1 MPARNPLDHSGDGAC
16 GQHTTNASAYRDDLL
31 PGPNRPR
38 EDELVQDDVDV
49 SEVGASSP
57 KSFYIDKREAEP
69 RGACLGSTGTEVR
82 GGGEVPI
89 AADHAAQV
97 PAAVLRP
104 MVRG

>member
-16 GQHTTNASAYRDDLL
+16 GQHTTFSTAATLRRTPVPIATISFLAPTALAKTN
-31 PGPNRPR
+31 
-38 EDELVQDDVDV
+38 
-49 SEVGASSP
+49 SSRTTST
-57 KSFYIDKREAEP
+57 SFYIDKREAEP